1 MKHPLLFP
9 LCVAAGLVA
18 AQSAAQ
24 AQTAVQSFNV
34 TATVQK
40 SCIVVTN
47 DLSFG
52 VYVPTDP
59 AKEAS
64 TTLTVTCTN
73 QTPYNVQLNDGLNGT
88 VANRK
93 MKGGSGSDTLNYNL
107 YRESARTNVW
117 GKTNASDTVAGTGN
131 GSGQVI
137 TVYGKIPA
145 AQYVEPQLY
154 SDTITATISF

>member
-1 MKHPLLFP
+1 M
-9 LCVAAGLVA
+9 AAGFAV

-40 SCIVVTN
+40 SCIVSTN
-47 DLSFG
+47 DLGFG
-52 VYVPTDP
+52 TYIPTDSD
-59 AKEAS
+59 KLAS

-93 MKGGSGSDTLNYNL
+93 MKGGAGADTLNYNL
-107 YRESARTNVW
+107 YVDRRGIRT
-117 GKTNASDTVAGTGN
+117 
-131 GSGQVI
+131 
-137 TVYGKIPA
+137 P
-145 AQYVEPQLY
+145 
-154 SDTITATISF
+154 